1 MWPTRLECFNG
12 LNGVGR
18 WLESS
23 LTTLAWAFLCLLC
36 CSSQAWSLELEAPAE
51 QRIKPGAW
59 LSLAFVVTAD
69 EQPRWSGLDPA
80 TRHHEPKIDLPLGWT
95 LVVPPRQLD
104 LTHHK
109 PQTLTLAVA
118 VPADAPAG
126 RHAISLTIGPWSVAA
141 EVMVETVG
149 RIEWVGDAQSD
160 QVIHRWWSDRPWS
173 VDEAV
178 VLVGNQS
185 LTVRLKSKAPEGVL
199 VALSEQAHRL
209 VPGVAQHMSIE
220 VRRDPNSGQLPKRL
234 AIAVDVL
241 DANTGKH
248 LATRRWV
255 LAPFNDDMNPSSPRP
270 WNVGGFVDWRLNN
283 QANNQP
289 NNQSDNQSDMTRM
302 IEPHDWGI
310 LGSGDLD
317 EASQARV
324 AFAWHQD
331 TRWGRYVEFDSP
343 ELQWR
348 VGHRVFLGQRI
359 DGLSR
364 SGKGFNVSWQSDQ
377 TDGAWRM
384 GWIDF
389 MARSTH
395 YQSPWWSWGGWRL
408 ATINASSNHPDTQG
422 LGRWWSLAYQSPRA
436 TTSQA
441 SPMHQWTTQFTGNKD
456 RVASRIKYRYQS
468 DHKAWLGFLA
478 ESIPKDHVSGLPAG
492 KRLLI
497 QSHQPIHTQSHLT
510 ALVSAG
516 QQKSIHGTTHHQ
528 AIALHHWQSISRA
541 GRIRLGLGGTHR
553 RHRRVSFNS
562 NLADQFRTHESALSI
577 RWTADWN
584 GWHGS
589 GRLDT
594 RGRLG
599 LATRFDQ
606 RHLGT
611 WRLSHQNTYTQL
623 SLSSNVGPWRWLGA
637 VEKHRSGPERSL
649 INEARLGLDAEA
661 DEGLVPRTDAARWR
675 FGLQLSRRVGRLQ
688 EWSLALSPD
697 TTDWAE
703 TTVWLRYRWRAHIA
717 SPMLAVT
724 RVLGPLLGQD
734 QRHVISGQVQ
744 KLTPAGRLPIEGVVV
759 SLNDR
764 HTRTDALGRYRFVG
778 VGLGAHHL
786 AIEPWLNNAST
797 TQTAHIGQDWVLSAK
812 DSVDVWVDANPL
824 DSDRL
829 ISEGA
834 GSLDRSLTHDW
845 LWVRPG
851 DVVVDVIW
859 PQESPV
865 DHSTQSLVMEK
876 MRLVGIC
883 QTCPSAHQRRTA
895 KRNAQGQWVV
905 SQLLPGRWQWQWVGA
920 LLPSEHALKE
930 PIRSIDVL
938 SGQTKKMTWEVGY
951 RPHPIEWQR
960 TQSVELRD

>member
-1 MWPTRLECFNG
+1 MFLIKNVGILNQGWRWCG
-12 LNGVGR
+12 LFS
-18 WLESS
+18 WL
-23 LTTLAWAFLCLLC
+23 LF
-36 CSSQAWSLELEAPAE
+36 CSAQAGSLELEAPAT
-51 QRIKPGAW
+51 QHIKPGAW
-59 LSLAFVVTAD
+59 LSLAFVVRSD
-69 EQPRWSGLDPA
+69 DPQIA
-80 TRHHEPKIDLPLGWT
+80 LLLETPNNHLKPKIDLPLGWS
-95 LVVPPRQLD
+95 LLVPPRKLD
-104 LTHHK
+104 LRHGGAR
-109 PQTLTLAVA
+109 TLTVAVA
-118 VPADAPAG
+118 VPSGAPAG
-126 RHAISLTIGPWSVAA
+126 RHPIALAIGPWSVTA
-141 EVMVETVG
+141 EVMVAADHTIQWLGEP
-149 RIEWVGDAQSD
+149 QSN
-160 QVIHRWWSDRPWS
+160 QSIHRWWTDRPWS

-178 VLVGNQS
+178 VLMGNQA
-185 LTVRLKSKAPEGVL
+185 LDVRLESKAPDGIKVDL
-199 VALSEQAHRL
+199 PDTDHRL
-209 VPGVAQHMSIE
+209 VPGVAQKI
-220 VRRDPNSGQLPKRL
+220 VIGIRRDPNHSGRL
-234 AIAVDVL
+234 AQRVAIAVDVL
-241 DANTGKH
+241 DANSNKR

-255 LAPFNDDMNPSSPRP
+255 LAPFNDSLNKTLPNPWKFS
-270 WNVGGFVDWRLNN
+270 GFVDWHSNKKHEMASLI
-283 QANNQP
+283 A
-289 NNQSDNQSDMTRM
+289 
-302 IEPHDWGI
+302 PHDWGI
-310 LGSGDLD
+310 RGSGELD
-317 EASQARV
+317 EASSARV

-331 TRWGRYVEFDSP
+331 ARWGRYVDFEGTQ
-343 ELQWR
+343 LRWQ
-348 VGHRVFLGQRI
+348 VGHRVVLGERI
-359 DGLSR
+359 NGLSR
-364 SGKGFNVSWQSDQ
+364 LGKGHSVSWQSDP
-377 TDGAWRM
+377 TDQAWRM

-389 MARSTH
+389 KARGIH
-395 YQSPWWSWGGWRL
+395 YQSPWWSRGGWRVS
-408 ATINASSNHPDTQG
+408 TINASASHPDTQG

-441 SPMHQWTTQFTGNKD
+441 SPIHQWTTQFTGNKD

-468 DHKAWLGFLA
+468 DHNAWFDFLA

-492 KRLLI
+492 RRLLI
-497 QSHQPIHTQSHLT
+497 QSHQPVNAQSHLT

-516 QQKSIHGTTHHQ
+516 QQEGIHGTTHHQ
-528 AIALHHWQSISRA
+528 AIALHHWQSISGA
-541 GRIRLGLGGTHR
+541 GRIRWGLGGTHR

-562 NLADQFRTHESALSI
+562 NLADQSHTNESRTHESALSI
-577 RWTADWN
+577 RWRADWN

-599 LATRFDQ
+599 LVTRFDQ

-623 SLSSNVGPWRWLGA
+623 SLSSTAGPWRWSGA
-637 VEKHRSGPERSL
+637 AAKQRSGSERSL

-717 SPMLAVT
+717 SPVNAVT
-724 RVLGPLLGQD
+724 DVLGPLLGQD

-778 VGLGAHHL
+778 VGPGAHHL

-797 TQTAHIGQDWVLSAK
+797 TQTAHIGQDWVLSTK
-812 DSVDVWVDANPL
+812 DSVDVLVDANPM
-824 DSDRL
+824 DYDRL
-829 ISEGA
+829 ISEAA
-834 GSLDRSLTHDW
+834 GSSNRSLTHDW

-876 MRLVGIC
+876 MRLVGTC

-895 KRNAQGQWVV
+895 KHNAQGQWVV

-930 PIRSIDVL
+930 RSRSTDVL